1 MMSVQFHDA
10 VSPESDTV
18 TSLRL
23 RSVKSKYRF
32 KMIRI
37 GKRSYVLNDGCLY
50 IK

>member
-23 RSVKSKYRF
+23 RSVKRKNRF
-32 KMIRI
+32 KMIRT
-37 GKRSYVLNDGCLY
+37 GKRLFLLFKHC
-50 IK
+50 